1 MSFNTRNLAP
11 SAEEKTTKKEVEAMG
26 CRFIEYRGEGK
37 PVRGIPPASPGDI
50 YFDVMEQPYSVWVC
64 QQDSEWNQWM
74 SMSESRNCKH
84 PTNQEYILCPSVKRL
99 AWVRITG
106 YDGYLRQT
114 KLRLGRR
121 TDIADTHIKIILDY
135 ERGVKPAP
143 PPPSPDR
150 VPSPDYS
157 SDDYNQVQLSK
168 VVPDSSKEIP
178 RKTEAEIMMEA
189 RADLENRC
197 RMMRVQNDDIQKALT
212 TSSRT

>member
-1 MSFNTRNLAP
+1 
-11 SAEEKTTKKEVEAMG
+11 
-26 CRFIEYRGEGK
+26 
-37 PVRGIPPASPGDI
+37 
-50 YFDVMEQPYSVWVC
+50 
-64 QQDSEWNQWM
+64 
-74 SMSESRNCKH
+74 
-84 PTNQEYILCPSVKRL
+84 VKRL

-114 KLRLGRR
+114 KLRLGRQ

-157 SDDYNQVQLSK
+157 GDDYNQVQSSK

-178 RKTEAEIMMEA
+178 RKTKAEIMMEA

-197 RMMRVQNDDIQKALT
+197 RMMCVQNDDIQKALT

>member
-1 MSFNTRNLAP
+1 MNFNTPDLAP
-11 SAEEKTTKKEVEAMG
+11 SAEEKTTRKEVEAVA
-26 CRFIEYRGEGK
+26 CRFVEYRGEGK

-84 PTNQEYILCPSVKRL
+84 PNQDYILCPSVKRL
-99 AWVRITG
+99 AWVPITG
-106 YDGYLRQT
+106 YDSYLRQT

-135 ERGVKPAP
+135 ERGVKPPP

-150 VPSPDYS
+150 VPSPDYI
-157 SDDYNQVQLSK
+157 SDDGDKVQQLK
-168 VVPDSSKEIP
+168 VGSDASKEFP
-178 RKTEAEIMMEA
+178 RKTEAEIMMEV
-189 RADLENRC
+189 RVDLENRC
-197 RMMRVQNDDIQKALT
+197 RMMRVQNDNIQKALIK
-212 TSSRT
+212 SSRT